1 MQKKT
6 FSISDGLV
14 IVCNLSVDLNQLIE
28 VLAKLQIEF
37 ILDQKKLIR
46 GAIAIGKIAH
56 QLYNRNNNRK
66 NDVFLISNGLVEA
79 YKLESQYVNWPII
92 ATTDEVLKK
101 IRRAKNIPNNNEL
114 FNLKKIFGKNNDFM
128 YFIDFL
134 NDLSDGER
142 YVFEQFLEESID
154 KYKDKNSIL
163 EKYYWLL
170 RYYKKKF
177 DFQNN
182 FLESIINGVLL

>member
-1 MQKKT
+1 
-6 FSISDGLV
+6 
-14 IVCNLSVDLNQLIE
+14 
-28 VLAKLQIEF
+28 
-37 ILDQKKLIR
+37 
-46 GAIAIGKIAH
+46 
-56 QLYNRNNNRK
+56 
-66 NDVFLISNGLVEA
+66 
-79 YKLESQYVNWPII
+79 
-92 ATTDEVLKK
+92 
-101 IRRAKNIPNNNEL
+101 
-114 FNLKKIFGKNNDFM
+114 M